1 MKKNDIFLYGIYLLI
16 CICIILIPFDLSDK
30 IDNNFIT
37 IIINDIIS
45 FVKILVF
52 LVLINIGLLSFAD
65 KIYAF
70 CLSQSTNSVEFR

>member
-16 CICIILIPFDLSDK
+16 CTRIILIPFDLSDK

-45 FVKILVF
+45 FVKMLVF
-52 LVLINIGLLSFAD
+52 LVLINIGLLSFIIHN
-65 KIYAF
+65 KK
-70 CLSQSTNSVEFR
+70 L

>member
-16 CICIILIPFDLSDK
+16 CICIILIPFDFPDK

-52 LVLINIGLLSFAD
+52 FVLINIGLLSFIIHD
-65 KIYAF
+65 KK
-70 CLSQSTNSVEFR
+70 S

>member
-1 MKKNDIFLYGIYLLI
+1 MNHFFIQLYKLIIQSTYGIYLLI

-30 IDNNFIT
+30 IDNNFVT

-52 LVLINIGLLSFAD
+52 FVLINIGLLSFITYY
-65 KIYAF
+65 KK
-70 CLSQSTNSVEFR
+70 S

>member
-30 IDNNFIT
+30 IDNNFVT

-52 LVLINIGLLSFAD
+52 FVLINIPKLQYQFVHFLSFLP
-65 KIYAF
+65 KYQN
-70 CLSQSTNSVEFR
+70 LT

>member
-16 CICIILIPFDLSDK
+16 CICIILIPLDLSDK

-70 CLSQSTNSVEFR
+70 GLSQSTNSDEFR

>member
-16 CICIILIPFDLSDK
+16 FICIILIPFDLSDK

-52 LVLINIGLLSFAD
+52 FVLINIGLLSFITHY
-65 KIYAF
+65 KK
-70 CLSQSTNSVEFR
+70 L